1 MGQGFAGWVEL
12 LRNPSHVAIASMGFA
27 SRSPWWSF
35 ADAVMIRPD
44 FKSGLRRHREIAS
57 DVPMLRPS
65 LRSVFASFNA
75 LSTITTR

>member
-1 MGQGFAGWVEL
+1 MGQGVAEWVEL

-27 SRSPWWSF
+27 SPWWSF